1 MQKRGAVMSEARLQ
15 TSMFMDNPE
24 GLQQILEQHGALT
37 FQPLDSGLF
46 PASQLPRNLAKQTEM
61 DGSWFRDNAH
71 ATGALYDAG
80 RLDLVIPAGAAML
93 RVINDNRPLLDEV
106 IYDGSERRLPIR
118 VNGRTLK
125 PIREQRIQHDSTGYL
140 LEITSRLL
148 HDEVIPLNAPSF
160 QRVLDNQAQII
171 RYLKAIEYWQDADA
185 GHWEEDHRI
194 HASSI
199 GVVVAGLRRTQQLFE
214 KVDYEPHVDVQELI
228 ETGMHAFDTILAQG
242 VTDLLPDGTIPPETL
257 RQPPWSHDI
266 GVQHLG
272 AEHFFE
278 LFDVR
283 RREQDAALLFL
294 IEPLDILDEEQAA
307 DIVDAVERHLVR
319 LKGVARYAGDTY
331 WGPGFKEILKPSE
344 RTTSAVGRLD
354 LRNQTAAGVAYSK
367 TEAQWSL
374 FDPILAAYWAR
385 QYAKTSNPEHRDKS
399 LEYTDRHLSQLV
411 LQPDGSWQWPE
422 AYYHAFM
429 HHGRQKFQLM
439 PNDHTP
445 LLWTQAN
452 SLRALQRFV
461 QIVRKP

>member
-1 MQKRGAVMSEARLQ
+1 
-15 TSMFMDNPE
+15 MFMDDPE
-24 GLQQILEQHGALT
+24 SLQQTLEQHGALT
-37 FQPLDSGLF
+37 FQPLDGGLF
-46 PASQLPRNLAKQTEM
+46 PASQLPKGLARQTEM
-61 DGSWFRDNAH
+61 DGAWFRDNAH
-71 ATGALYDAG
+71 ATGALYDIG
-80 RLDLVIPAGAAML
+80 RLDLAIPAGAAML
-93 RVINDNRPLLDEV
+93 KVINDSRPLLDEV
-106 IYDGSERRLPIR
+106 VHDGSERRLPIR

-140 LEITSRLL
+140 LEVTSRLL

-160 QRVLDNQAQII
+160 QRVLDNQVQII

-214 KVDYEPHVDVQELI
+214 KINYEPHVDVQELI
-228 ETGMHAFDTILAQG
+228 ETGKNAFDAILAQG

-257 RQPPWSHDI
+257 RQPPWVHDTE
-266 GVQHLG
+266 VQHPG

-294 IEPLDILDEEQAA
+294 IEPLDVLNEAQAA
-307 DIVDAVERHLVR
+307 KIVDDVEKHLVR
-319 LKGVARYAGDTY
+319 KKGVARYAGDTY
-331 WGPGFKEILKPSE
+331 WGPGFKEILKPTE

-374 FDPILAAYWAR
+374 FDPILAVYWAR
-385 QYAKTSNPEHRDKS
+385 RYAKTKKSEHRDKS
-399 LEYTDRHLSQLV
+399 FDYIDRHLSQLV
-411 LQPDGSWQWPE
+411 LQPDGTWQWPE
-422 AYYHAFM
+422 AYYHAFVR
-429 HHGRQKFQLM
+429 HDRQKFQLM

-452 SLRALQRFV
+452 SLRALQHFV
-461 QIVRKP
+461 ALVK